1 MKKRLVPILLVAGIT
16 ALSGCANN
24 ANDVRNDIRTTD
36 VRDNVRNNVDFRDN
50 NRLTVSERAARNV
63 EGLKEVD
70 RAHVIMRGND
80 AYVAVRLNNRDGR
93 TGTLGT
99 GNNGTNGTTGINSAN
114 IGNTHINNGTN
125 GTTGTT
131 GVGNNFGTTGAD
143 GTTGTTGTAGLNG
156 TTVGPNGTTGM
167 TNTGGNKTGTYSRVD
182 TAFEQSVADQVRKAN
197 RNVHKVYVS
206 TDANFF
212 NRMTTYSND
221 IQSGRNRDGLLRN
234 FTDTMGG
241 FFNNR

>member
-1 MKKRLVPILLVAGIT
+1 MKKSLVPILLVAGIT

-80 AYVAVRLNNRDGR
+80 AYVAVRLKNQAGGA
-93 TGTLGT
+93 GTLGT

-114 IGNTHINNGTN
+114 LGTTGINNGNTGPNGTVNN

-131 GVGNNFGTTGAD
+131 G
-143 GTTGTTGTAGLNG
+143 TTGTGTGGNAGTGTAGLNG

-167 TNTGGNKTGTYSRVD
+167 TRGSAYSRVD
-182 TAFEQSVADQVRKAN
+182 TAFEQRVADQVRKAN
-197 RNVHKVYVS
+197 RNVRKVYVS
-206 TDANFF
+206 TNTNFF
-212 NRMTTYSND
+212 NRMNMYSND
-221 IQSGRNRDGLLRN
+221 IQNGRNNNSLFRN
-234 FTDTMGG
+234 FTDTTRG